1 MKTKKTLLRGDDD
14 DDDDADDADDDDGFY
29 DDAVWQL
36 ASVSDEKQAAAVHC
50 ASPMPRFI

>member
-14 DDDDADDADDDDGFY
+14 DDDDADDDDGFY